1 MALLFT
7 TQTHTH
13 THKKVQYSTLVF
25 PFSTH
30 GCGWEGC
37 WGASFQQSGHYFTM
51 AVCLWPIRGHG
62 DWNVTQHFLEGTR
75 QKGHKGCHCMQD
87 TVWKHMADKYLDW
100 QTPAQVGTKKRLV
113 GHMLVRIC
121 VQSVTTKA
129 RTDSDLVRILFKYIL
144 GVGGRTPTHLT
155 PAWLPE
161 NKVTVCLCASERMW
175 QHDKQEE
182 GWRGR

>member
-1 MALLFT
+1 MHCSALHGVHQTWFQY
-7 TQTHTH
+7 TQRAPQSEVEHARTHSTKSLSWVPPTCFLLHRELLPWHCSLQHTDTHTR

-37 WGASFQQSGHYFTM
+37 WGARFQQSGHYFSM

-87 TVWKHMADKYLDW
+87 TVWKHMAD
-100 QTPAQVGTKKRLV
+100 T
-113 GHMLVRIC
+113 
-121 VQSVTTKA
+121 
-129 RTDSDLVRILFKYIL
+129 
-144 GVGGRTPTHLT
+144 
-155 PAWLPE
+155 
-161 NKVTVCLCASERMW
+161 
-175 QHDKQEE
+175 
-182 GWRGR
+182 

>member
-1 MALLFT
+1 MSNYKQCIAVLCMGSTWHDFNILNEHLKVRWSTHARTVLRAWAECHPPAFYSTESCCHGTALYNKH
-7 TQTHTH
+7 THTH
-13 THKKVQYSTLVF
+13 TKVQYSTLVF

-87 TVWKHMADKYLDW
+87 TVWKHMAD
-100 QTPAQVGTKKRLV
+100 T
-113 GHMLVRIC
+113 
-121 VQSVTTKA
+121 
-129 RTDSDLVRILFKYIL
+129 
-144 GVGGRTPTHLT
+144 
-155 PAWLPE
+155 
-161 NKVTVCLCASERMW
+161 
-175 QHDKQEE
+175 
-182 GWRGR
+182 